1 LLEDFFFSVLELKNI
16 PRKGWSDKLN
26 ISQPESVADHSFAT
40 TIMSMILANEKNV
53 NVEKIMKMSLLHD
66 LAESKI
72 GDLTP
77 EEMSKDEKI
86 ILENSAM
93 KEILSQLPSNL
104 FEEYQKI
111 WNEFQ
116 EKKSKESI
124 LLHEIDKLEMAF
136 QAKKYLNESNKEKI
150 QLFFDSAKNEI
161 NDKTLIKLF
170 KNIVS

>member
-1 LLEDFFFSVLELKNI
+1 MVI
-16 PRKGWSDKLN
+16 
-26 ISQPESVADHSFAT
+26 
-40 TIMSMILANEKNV
+40 ANEKNIS
-53 NVEKIMKMSLLHD
+53 VEKIMKMSLLHD

-77 EEMSKDEKI
+77 EEISKDEKA
-86 ILENSAM
+86 ILENNAM

-111 WNEFQ
+111 WDEFQ
-116 EKKSKESI
+116 ENKSKESL

-136 QAKKYLNESNKEKI
+136 QAKKYLNESNKEQI

-170 KNIVS
+170 KNLL

>member
-1 LLEDFFFSVLELKNI
+1 MK
-16 PRKGWSDKLN
+16 
-26 ISQPESVADHSFAT
+26 
-40 TIMSMILANEKNV
+40 KNV
-53 NVEKIMKMSLLHD
+53 SVEKMMKMSLLHD
-66 LAESKI
+66 LSESKI

-77 EEMSKDEKI
+77 EEISKDEKT

-116 EKKSKESI
+116 EKKSKESL

-136 QAKKYLNESNKEKI
+136 QAKKYLNQSNKEQI

-161 NDKTLIKLF
+161 NDELLIKLF
-170 KNIVS
+170 KNIL

>member
-1 LLEDFFFSVLELKNI
+1 MV
-16 PRKGWSDKLN
+16 
-26 ISQPESVADHSFAT
+26 
-40 TIMSMILANEKNV
+40 LANEKNV

-66 LAESKI
+66 IAESKI

-77 EEMSKDEKI
+77 EEISKDEKT

-111 WNEFQ
+111 WDEFQ

-136 QAKKYLNESNKEKI
+136 QAKKYLNESNKEQI

-161 NDKTLIKLF
+161 SDDTLIKLF
-170 KNIVS
+170 KNII

>member
-16 PRKGWSDKLN
+16 PRKGWSDKLS
-26 ISQPESVADHSFAT
+26 ISQPESVADHSFAMT
-40 TIMSMILANEKNV
+40 VMSMVLANEKNV
-53 NVEKIMKMSLLHD
+53 NAEKIMKMSLLHD

-77 EEMSKDEKI
+77 EEISKDEKT
-86 ILENSAM
+86 ILENSSM

-116 EKKSKESI
+116 EKKSKESL

-136 QAKKYLNESNKEKI
+136 QAKKYLNESNKEKV

-161 NDKTLIKLF
+161 NDETIIKLF
-170 KNIVS
+170 KNIV

>member
-1 LLEDFFFSVLELKNI
+1 MLEDFFFSVLELKNI

-26 ISQPESVADHSFAT
+26 ISKPESVADHSFAT

-77 EEMSKDEKI
+77 EEISKDEKT
-86 ILENSAM
+86 ILENNAM

-111 WNEFQ
+111 WGEFQ

-136 QAKKYLNESNKEKI
+136 QAKKYLNESNKEQI

-161 NDKTLIKLF
+161 SDDTLIKLF
-170 KNIVS
+170 KNII

>member
-1 LLEDFFFSVLELKNI
+1 MLEDFFFSVLELKNI
-16 PRKGWSDKLN
+16 PRKGWSDKLR
-26 ISQPESVADHSFAT
+26 ISQPESVADHSFAM
-40 TIMSMILANEKNV
+40 TIMSMVLANEKNV
-53 NVEKIMKMSLLHD
+53 NAEKIMKMSLLHD

-77 EEMSKDEKI
+77 KEISKDEKT

-116 EKKSKESI
+116 EKKSKESL

-136 QAKKYLNESNKEKI
+136 QAKKYLNESNKEKV

-161 NDKTLIKLF
+161 NDETIIKLF
-170 KNIVS
+170 KNIV